1 MAKPL
6 FSDRFVEISAAK
18 IQSLIEENRVLRQE
32 IRVAREAAEIT
43 ASLVVKQFEETEKI
57 LERFQKANA
66 LRQAVLNSAGQI
78 AIIAADRENC
88 ITIFN
93 TGAENL
99 LGYKAH
105 ELIAVQT
112 PEIFLSET
120 ELINRSKELS
130 ASFERKIEIP
140 DLLTEYAL
148 LGRAE
153 QQEWTYIRKDGSP
166 FPVMMS
172 INALRDA
179 DGVVNGFLCFAT
191 DISEKKR
198 TEKAFQESEKKF
210 RLLIR
215 HLPNIVVRGYV
226 DGYLDVFDDK
236 IEMLT
241 GYPKKDFIFRKVRWW
256 DIILPEDRA
265 NAKEIF
271 WKAFQREDKSYIRQ
285 YRIRAKDGRII
296 WIEESAQIVC
306 NENGDIEYMSGA
318 FLDIT
323 ERKQAEEALYESEK
337 KFRMLI
343 SNLPNVVARGYADG
357 SLDVFDNKIEILTGY
372 TKEEFLSRKIRWR
385 DIVIPEDHQK
395 SRNIFR
401 EAFHKED
408 KSFTRQVRIRTKDG
422 RIIWIE
428 ERSQIICNEKGEL
441 EYISGAFLDIS
452 ERKIAEEALKKAHE
466 ELEQRVAQRTAEL
479 ARINEELENEIR
491 ERKSAEDALKYSE
504 EKYRGIFENATE
516 GIFQTTPEG
525 RILTANTAFAKI
537 MGYDSAEEI
546 IRTITNLREQ
556 VYVYPE
562 KRDEFKALLKERG
575 VIKDFETQYYRKD
588 GVIIHISLN
597 ARVVRDKNK
606 NILYY
611 EGMLKN
617 ITQRKRAEQ
626 LKIEKDAAEAAALAK
641 SEFLANMSHEIRTP
655 LNAVI
660 GLTDLMTRTNL
671 DPKQTDYLDKIQ
683 LSAHSLLKII
693 NDILDFS
700 KIEAGKLHLEET
712 DFQLRDLLDN
722 ILDMLSGK
730 AAEKGI
736 ELIISI
742 ADDMPCAL
750 KGDPLRLGQVLI
762 NLISNAIKFTKE
774 GEVIV
779 RVSLIKKEGDR
790 VRLRFSVKD
799 SGIGISR
806 QQISKLFSAF
816 TQADSSTTR
825 KYGGTGLGLVISRRL
840 AEMMGGEIRAESETG
855 MGSTFFFTAELGLQP
870 NVNEIKPQIP
880 DVLKHLRVM
889 VVDDNASSRQILE
902 EYLHAFNFRTTSLDS
917 GQAALDELKNAYK
930 PYDLVIIDWIMP
942 EMDGIATLRKKRD
955 DSRLADIPVILMTAF
970 GREEVIKQ
978 AENAGVNAFLLKPI
992 KQSVLLDTIMDVFG
1006 HETIISAA
1014 KNRIVSSKPMNSDLF
1029 QGVKVLLAE
1038 DNAINQQV
1046 ATEILSAAG
1055 IIVETADN
1063 GQEAI
1068 RAIFGK
1074 PLTDGYPYDII
1085 LMDVQ
1090 MPEMDGY
1097 DATRIIRSD
1106 PAYENLPVIAM
1117 TAHAMKGD
1125 KERCLSAGMN
1135 DYVTKPIDTEKL
1147 FEALARWV
1155 KKTVQSEK
1163 CKVQSDDTMEKG
1175 SALTP
1180 DTSHLTLNTSHLTL
1194 ISELPGIDIPS
1205 AMKRLSGN
1213 AKLLHNLITK
1223 FGQTYANA
1231 AQDIKTAIGVGDF
1244 QTAARLVHTVKG
1256 VAGNISATELYEVS
1270 VQLEEAVRNGRLE
1283 LLAQSLEDF
1292 KKALLM
1298 IVELSHSLTS
1308 GEDETPNIQPVPP
1321 SVAPSEDLTPLM
1333 LKLDSLLKDN
1343 DMDADEFFDSVK
1355 PHIAGCVAE
1364 GQIKALDEQIDALEF
1379 DRARESLH
1387 KIAAMLNL
1395 SFPEAL
1401 Q

>member
-66 LRQAVLNSAGQI
+66 LRQAVLNSAAQI

-105 ELIAVQT
+105 ELIGLQT

-130 ASFERKIEIP
+130 ASLERKIEIP

-148 LGRAE
+148 LGRVE

-166 FPVMMS
+166 FPVTMS

-198 TEKAFQESEKKF
+198 AEKAFQESEKKF

-241 GYPKKDFIFRKVRWW
+241 GYPKKDFIFRKIRWW
-256 DIILPEDRA
+256 DIILPEDRCK
-265 NAKEIF
+265 AKEIF

-285 YRIRAKDGRII
+285 YRIRAKNAKII

-323 ERKQAEEALYESEK
+323 ERKHAEEALYESEK

-372 TKEEFLSRKIRWR
+372 KKEEFLSRKVKWR

-395 SRNIFR
+395 SRDIFR
-401 EAFHKED
+401 EAFHSED

-466 ELEQRVAQRTAEL
+466 ELEQRVVQRTAEL
-479 ARINEELENEIR
+479 AMINEELENEIR
-491 ERKSAEDALKYSE
+491 ERKSAEDALKHSE

-516 GIFQTTPEG
+516 GIFQTTPDG

-546 IRTITNLREQ
+546 IRTVTNLREQ

-588 GVIIHISLN
+588 GSVIHISMN
-597 ARVVRDKNK
+597 ARTVCDPFG

-617 ITQRKRAEQ
+617 ITQRKRVEQ
-626 LKIEKDAAEAAALAK
+626 FKVEKEAAEAAALAK

-742 ADDMPCAL
+742 SDDMPCAL

-840 AEMMGGEIRAESETG
+840 AEMMGGEIRAESEPG

-870 NVNEIKPQIP
+870 DVNEIKPQIP

-889 VVDDNASSRQILE
+889 VVDDNASSRQIIE
-902 EYLHAFNFRTTSLDS
+902 EYLQSFNFRTTSVNS
-917 GQAALDELKNAYK
+917 GQAALDELKTSYENK
-930 PYDLVIIDWIMP
+930 PYDLVIIDWMMP
-942 EMDGIATLRKKRD
+942 EMDGIATIRKKRD
-955 DSRLADIPVILMTAF
+955 DSRVADIPVILMTAF

-1014 KNRIVSSKPMNSDLF
+1014 KNRIASSKPMNKDLF
-1029 QGVKVLLAE
+1029 DGVKVLLAE

-1074 PLTDGYPYDII
+1074 PLTDGYPYHVV

-1106 PAYENLPVIAM
+1106 PAYENLPIIAM

-1135 DYVTKPIDTEKL
+1135 D
-1147 FEALARWV
+1147 
-1155 KKTVQSEK
+1155 
-1163 CKVQSDDTMEKG
+1163 
-1175 SALTP
+1175 
-1180 DTSHLTLNTSHLTL
+1180 
-1194 ISELPGIDIPS
+1194 
-1205 AMKRLSGN
+1205 
-1213 AKLLHNLITK
+1213 
-1223 FGQTYANA
+1223 
-1231 AQDIKTAIGVGDF
+1231 
-1244 QTAARLVHTVKG
+1244 
-1256 VAGNISATELYEVS
+1256 
-1270 VQLEEAVRNGRLE
+1270 
-1283 LLAQSLEDF
+1283 
-1292 KKALLM
+1292 
-1298 IVELSHSLTS
+1298 
-1308 GEDETPNIQPVPP
+1308 
-1321 SVAPSEDLTPLM
+1321 
-1333 LKLDSLLKDN
+1333 
-1343 DMDADEFFDSVK
+1343 
-1355 PHIAGCVAE
+1355 
-1364 GQIKALDEQIDALEF
+1364 
-1379 DRARESLH
+1379 
-1387 KIAAMLNL
+1387 
-1395 SFPEAL
+1395 
-1401 Q
+1401 